1 MHATEA
7 SSFEFSAS
15 QQNMIAVPAKTFL
28 LVSFS
33 AFEQLVDAYSEQAKA
48 LLDGGVDV
56 LLVETIFDTAN
67 SKVCENGEPCF
78 IQQSSGDPP
87 KTPRKKQM
95 NKEKGWGG
103 SLQREG
109 GSLLESIHVQKT
121 LSETPTLFILLGQP
135 ADLPLSLS
143 SQRWV
148 HKVASRRKEKWE
160 VLC

>member
-1 MHATEA
+1 MHTPEA

-15 QQNMIAVPAKTFL
+15 QQNVIAVPTKTSLF
-28 LVSFS
+28 VSFS

-67 SKVCENGEPCF
+67 SKVCENEEPCF
-78 IQQSSGDPP
+78 IQQSSGDHP
-87 KTPRKKQM
+87 KTPRKKQL
-95 NKEKGWGG
+95 NKEKGCWWFFT
-103 SLQREG
+103 EG
-109 GSLLESIHVQKT
+109 GGHFIESIHMQRT

-135 ADLPLSLS
+135 ADFPLSS
-143 SQRWV
+143 ASQRWV
-148 HKVASRRKEKWE
+148 HKVASQRKEKWE

>member
-87 KTPRKKQM
+87 QDPQEEADEQRKGL
-95 NKEKGWGG
+95 GWFFT
-103 SLQREG
+103 EG
-109 GSLLESIHVQKT
+109 G
-121 LSETPTLFILLGQP
+121 GQF
-135 ADLPLSLS
+135 A
-143 SQRWV
+143 
-148 HKVASRRKEKWE
+148 
-160 VLC
+160 